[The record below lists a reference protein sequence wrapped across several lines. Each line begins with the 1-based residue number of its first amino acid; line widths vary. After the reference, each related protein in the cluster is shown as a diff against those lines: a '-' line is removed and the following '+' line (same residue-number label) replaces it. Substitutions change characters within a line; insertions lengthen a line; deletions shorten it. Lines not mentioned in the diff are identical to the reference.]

1 METIENT
8 QDIDLER
15 RFNLISSI
23 GEEIIGLDSLKRLL
37 ANKKNIYAYDGFEP
51 SGRMHLA
58 QGLMRAHNVNK
69 FVDSGVKFKFWVA
82 DWFALM
88 NLKLGGDLKKIQN
101 AGRAMID
108 VWKACG
114 MKTDALDSEGN
125 PMIEFIWSSE
135 EITKRSDEYWKFV
148 LDIGTKFGLN
158 HIKKCTQIMG
168 KKKEKDQKEALNA
181 LKAEFKILSSG
192 IRNNMYG
199 PEDLDKELSKFH
211 EKLEELSAPDIQE
224 LACSQ
229 VFYPVMQCA
238 DIFFLGIDITSLGSD
253 QRKVNTLAIEYCD
266 KIKRKNKPIIISHHM
281 VMGLDGSDKMSKSNP
296 DNAIFMDDSTSEVK
310 RKITKA
316 FCEEGNIEKNP
327 LLDWAK
333 HIIFPIVGKFIV
345 PENLKWNEPEKTFDE
360 FKELEKSFEE
370 GIIHPKRLKDG
381 MIKHIND
388 MLKPVQEI
396 LKNK

>member
-1 METIENT
+1 MSSISSTIEEEFE
-8 QDIDLER
+8 QR
-15 RFNLISSI
+15 VNLIASI
-23 GEEIIGLDSLKRLL
+23 GEEIIGQEAIKRLL
-37 ANKKNIYAYDGFEP
+37 ANKKDVYAYDGFEP

-58 QGLMRAHNVNK
+58 QGIMRAHNVNK
-69 FVDSGVKFKFWVA
+69 FLDAGVKFKFWVA

-88 NLKLGGDLKKIQN
+88 NLKLGGDLKKIQK
-101 AGRAMID
+101 AGKDMIE

-114 MKTDALDSEGN
+114 MKTDALDEEGK

-135 EITKRSDEYWKFV
+135 EITKRSDEYWKLV

-158 HIKKCTQIMG
+158 RIKKCTQIMG
-168 KKKEKDQKEALNA
+168 KKEERDQKEALNV
-181 LKAEFKILSSG
+181 LKKEFRVLSNN
-192 IRNNMYG
+192 IRDNMYG
-199 PEDLDKELSKFH
+199 PEDLDKELTKFH
-211 EKLEELSAPDIQE
+211 YKLEELSAPDVQE

-238 DIFFLGIDITSLGSD
+238 DIFFLGIDICSLGMD
-253 QRKVNTLAIEYCD
+253 QRKVNSLAIEYCD

-296 DNAIFMDDSTSEVK
+296 DNAIFMDDNVSEVK

-316 FCEEGNIEKNP
+316 FCEPKNIEKNP

-333 HIIFPIVGKFIV
+333 HIIFPITKKMII
-345 PENLKWNEPEKTFDE
+345 PENPKWNEPEMVFEDYE
-360 FKELEKSFEE
+360 ELQQAFFE
-370 GIIHPKRLKDG
+370 GKVQPKGLKDS

-388 MLKPVQEI
+388 LLKPIQEK
-396 LKNK
+396 LKL